1 MIAELPEQMP
11 NCVPSA
17 EHTNAPGLEQA
28 VPDAAPADPVE
39 PVEPAEAP
47 AAGVAAGVAAAA
59 AEGEARIVAV
69 PGTAAEGDA
78 GWACPA
84 AAEGTVDGEA
94 ADAEP
99 ALEPAAALLEPPHL
113 GPVGG
118 LVWPVPAFCTDAP
131 GSGKARSALSRVVQS
146 VA

>member
-1 MIAELPEQMP
+1 MTLRLARPIAPFEHFVPAATACMIAELPVQMP

-17 EHTNAPGLEQA
+17 EHTSAPGLEQA

-78 GWACPA
+78 A
-84 AAEGTVDGEA
+84 
-94 ADAEP
+94 
-99 ALEPAAALLEPPHL
+99 
-113 GPVGG
+113 
-118 LVWPVPAFCTDAP
+118 
-131 GSGKARSALSRVVQS
+131 
-146 VA
+146 